1 MPELPE
7 VETVKKSLEGLI
19 TGLVITEVRLF
30 MPKIVKTPSPTLFSD
45 TLAGKTIKRLGRRGK
60 YLLFHLSDKHTLV
73 IHFRMTGRLVYSP
86 PQTEPAKHTHAVF
99 RLSNGD
105 ELHYTDMRQFGTM
118 ALMETDRLDTLSGLK
133 DLGVEPLSEEFSRDY
148 LKKQIKRRRIK
159 IKPLLLD
166 QTFIAGLGNIYADEA
181 LHRARINPEK
191 TAANL
196 TAREIALLYRAIR
209 EVLEE
214 GIANRGTTFR
224 DYVDGMGQAG
234 SNKEALRV
242 YDREGKPCL
251 NCGKPIARIRLGGR
265 SSYYCPKCQK

>member
-19 TGLVITEVRLF
+19 TGLIIKDVDLF
-30 MPKIVKTPSPTLFSD
+30 MPKIVKLPSPQSFTE
-45 TLAGKTIKRLGRRGK
+45 TLAGKTIKKLGRRGK
-60 YLLFHLSDKHTLV
+60 YLLIHLSDKHTLV

-86 PQTEPAKHTHAVF
+86 PGTSPGKHTHAVF
-99 RLSNGD
+99 RLSNGH
-105 ELHYTDMRQFGTM
+105 ELHFSDMRQFGRM
-118 ALMETDRLDTLSGLK
+118 ALLETDRLDTLAGLK
-133 DLGVEPLSEEFSRDY
+133 DLGVEPLSEEFTREF
-148 LKKQIKRRRIK
+148 LKKQLKRRRVK

-166 QTFIAGLGNIYADEA
+166 QTFIAGLGNIYADES

-191 TAANL
+191 TAVNL

-209 EVLEE
+209 DVLEE

-224 DYVDGMGQAG
+224 DYVDGMGQTG

-242 YDREGKPCL
+242 YDREDKPCL
-251 NCGKPIARIRLGGR
+251 SCGKPIVRTRLGGR
-265 SSYYCPKCQK
+265 SSYYCPRCQK